1 MTDPTNNLVVLLAA
15 IPMAMGLLCIPL
27 VNRFKICRAIGVV
40 SFGATFVLS
49 LALLAEAHSRGGVL
63 VSQMGHWAAPYGI
76 VLVLDSLSGLMLAAA
91 SLVALGTYIHAFG
104 SLNDRTERRYF
115 HPLVNFMMF
124 GVNLSF
130 LTGDL
135 FNLFV
140 AFEVMLMASYG
151 LLVIGG
157 GKAQLR
163 QAYKYVVLNLL
174 ASSVFVIA
182 AGMAYGMFGTLNM
195 ADLSRL
201 AQDAA
206 ARDALPAG
214 FTALGVLFLFV
225 FTLKA
230 GVFPLWF
237 WLPDTYPT
245 CPIAIAGLFG
255 GVLTK
260 VGLYAIARTFPLI
273 FFAGPGGGR
282 VLIPIL
288 AAGAAL
294 TMLVG
299 VFGALAYTGLRRVLS
314 LMLIVGVGYALFGI
328 TVGSA
333 GSLAGAAFYM
343 AQSMIVMAALF
354 LCCGLLERQTGTDEV
369 GRMGALLQ
377 KPGMVWL
384 GVMLFVGL
392 LSVVGLPPTS
402 GFYGKLVI
410 VREGLTERFWL
421 VGVTALL
428 VGGLTLLA
436 AIRVWGTTFWGP
448 PPPESPAEDTQ
459 ATPENEN
466 LQRAGFSEWLGAAVL
481 VFASLVVGFGAEP
494 VMGTA
499 ATAGQQLVDPTAYR
513 DAVLRNPTYLAPPAA
528 DHPGAHAPAH
538 HDEPQNS
545 HGNPFADPSPETP
558 ETPETAEPAHD

>member
-1 MTDPTNNLVVLLAA
+1 MSELTNNLIVLMIAV
-15 IPMAMGLLCIPL
+15 PMAMGLLCVPL
-27 VNRFKICRAIGVV
+27 VNFPKLCRAIGVL
-40 SFGATFVLS
+40 SFGGTFTLAVVLLS
-49 LALLAEAHSRGGVL
+49 LFNNHSGGGGIL
-63 VSQMGHWAAPYGI
+63 TSQMGGWAAPYGI
-76 VLVLDSLSGLMLAAA
+76 TLVFDSLSGLMLAAA
-91 SLVALGTYIHAFG
+91 SLVALGTFIHGFG
-104 SLNDRTERRYF
+104 SLSSRTERRYF

-140 AFEVMLMASYG
+140 AFEIMLMASYG

-195 ADLSRL
+195 ADLSRITGEL
-201 AQDAA
+201 AAKDE
-206 ARDALPAG
+206 LPAG

-245 CPIAIAGLFG
+245 CPISITALFG

-273 FFAGPGGGR
+273 FFAGPGADR

-288 AAGAAL
+288 AVGAAM

-299 VFGALAYTGLRRVLS
+299 VLGALSYSGLRRVLC
-314 LMLIVGVGYALFGI
+314 LMLIVGVGYALLGI
-328 TVGSA
+328 TVNNA
-333 GSLAGAAFYM
+333 GGLGGAAFYM
-343 AQSMIVMAALF
+343 VQSMIVMAALF
-354 LCCGLLERQTGTDEV
+354 LCCGMIERATGTDET

-377 KPGMVWL
+377 NPKLIWL
-384 GVMLFVGL
+384 GVMVFVGL
-392 LSVVGLPPTS
+392 VGVVGLPPTS

-410 VREGLTERFWL
+410 IREALSERFWL
-421 VGVTALL
+421 VGVTGLV
-428 VGGLTLLA
+428 VGGLSLLVA
-436 AIRVWGTTFWGP
+436 LRVWGTTFWGP
-448 PPPESPAEDTQ
+448 APQAATGTSQADTEGEEI
-459 ATPENEN
+459 TY
-466 LQRAGFSEWLGAAVL
+466 AGFSEWTGAAVL
-481 VFASLVVGFGAEP
+481 VVASLLVGFVAEP
-494 VMGTA
+494 VMSTA
-499 ATAGQQLVDPTAYR
+499 TTAGQQLANPAAYVN
-513 DAVLRNPTYLAPPAA
+513 AVLNNPAYAEARLAAEAGYGHDKPG
-528 DHPGAHAPAH
+528 DHHELENHGEHPAPATP
-538 HDEPQNS
+538 HDNGE
-545 HGNPFADPSPETP
+545 H
-558 ETPETAEPAHD
+558 AHD

>member
-1 MTDPTNNLVVLLAA
+1 MSETTSNLIVLMIAV
-15 IPMAMGLLCIPL
+15 PMAMGLLCVPL
-27 VNRFKICRAIGVV
+27 VNFPKVCRAIGLL
-40 SFGATFVLS
+40 SFGGTFTLSVVLLTLLTRHDTI
-49 LALLAEAHSRGGVL
+49 LA
-63 VSQMGHWAAPYGI
+63 SQMGGWAAPYGI
-76 VLVLDSLSGLMLAAA
+76 TLVFDSLSGLMLAAA
-91 SLVALGTYIHAFG
+91 SLVALGTFVHGFG
-104 SLNDRTERRYF
+104 SLSPRTERRYF
-115 HPLVNFMMF
+115 HPLVNLMMF

-163 QAYKYVVLNLL
+163 HAYKYVVLNLL

-195 ADLSRL
+195 ADLSRIVTGL
-201 AQDAA
+201 AAEG
-206 ARDALPAG
+206 ALPPG

-245 CPIAIAGLFG
+245 CPISITALFG

-273 FFAGPGGGR
+273 FFVGPGADR
-282 VLIPIL
+282 VLVPLL
-288 AAGAAL
+288 AVGAAM

-299 VFGALAYTGLRRVLS
+299 VLGALAYSGLRRVLC
-314 LMLIVGVGYALFGI
+314 LMLIVGVGYALLGI
-328 TVGSA
+328 TVNDAGGLSGS
-333 GSLAGAAFYM
+333 AFYM

-354 LCCGLLERQTGTDEV
+354 LCCGMLERVTGTDET

-377 KPGMVWL
+377 NPKLIWL

-392 LSVVGLPPTS
+392 VGVVGLPPTS

-410 VREGLTERFWL
+410 VRESLNERFWL
-421 VGVTALL
+421 VGVTALV

-448 PPPESPAEDTQ
+448 EPPPEARQAEGDNERKPA
-459 ATPENEN
+459 
-466 LQRAGFSEWLGAAVL
+466 GKSEWLGAALLTVAAL
-481 VFASLVVGFGAEP
+481 GVGFVAEP
-494 VMGTA
+494 VLSTA
-499 ATAGQQLVDPTAYR
+499 TTAGQQLADPAAYV
-513 DAVLRNPTYLAPPAA
+513 DAVLHNPAYAEARVAA
-528 DHPGAHAPAH
+528 DYDGHTGSAYGGHRKTIEPHHAEGH
-538 HDEPQNS
+538 GHD
-545 HGNPFADPSPETP
+545 
-558 ETPETAEPAHD
+558 